1 MYVCMCVLYLNL
13 VYASL
18 GAPHNQGLAHRT
30 SREDGAPWAQSLK
43 VALSIQLS
51 IPGTGYP
58 VVSTSSA
65 YQYKTVEPKSC
76 APFGARFISVKDE
89 SGASISSYK

>member
-1 MYVCMCVLYLNL
+1 ML
-13 VYASL
+13 
-18 GAPHNQGLAHRT
+18 
-30 SREDGAPWAQSLK
+30 PWAQSLS
-43 VALSIQLS
+43 VALSIQL
-51 IPGTGYP
+51 PGTGYP